1 MFTLHIYI
9 LVDYW
14 FADLLSSYR
23 PGNTSSNGSTD
34 TDYGGADQFDTLC
47 STCEGNLNT
56 FESR

>member
-23 PGNTSSNGSTD
+23 PGSISSNGSTD
-34 TDYGGADQFDTLC
+34 TDYGGADQSDTLC

-56 FESR
+56 FEPR